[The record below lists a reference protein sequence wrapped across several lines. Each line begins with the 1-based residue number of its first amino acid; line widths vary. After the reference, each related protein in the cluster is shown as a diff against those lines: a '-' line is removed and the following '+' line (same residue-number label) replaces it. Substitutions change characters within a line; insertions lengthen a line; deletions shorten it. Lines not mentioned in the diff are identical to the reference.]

1 MNFRKSRLRRIEQD
15 MTAKGIRATPDV
27 EITYLTFEA
36 PPPRVK
42 TQATRLD
49 VKPTKRKSCAKVTT
63 PEPEKRR
70 QKVLHVWYDD
80 EDHPIYPSDP
90 IYESVKNA
98 SPGDRPRIIG
108 RKNPRMGKLN
118 YPQNTL
124 A

>member
-1 MNFRKSRLRRIEQD
+1 

-27 EITYLTFEA
+27 VINILTFEA

-42 TQATRLD
+42 AQATTLD
-49 VKPTKRKSCAKVTT
+49 AKPTKRKSCAKVTT

-70 QKVLHVWYDD
+70 QEVLHIWYDD

-90 IYESVKNA
+90 IYEIVKNA

>member
-1 MNFRKSRLRRIEQD
+1 MNFRKSRLRHIERSLESR
-15 MTAKGIRATPDV
+15 GIRGTLDV

-36 PPPRVK
+36 PPPRAK
-42 TQATRLD
+42 AKALD
-49 VKPTKRKSCAKVTT
+49 AKPTKRKSCAKVTT

-70 QKVLHVWYDD
+70 QEVLHIWYDD

-90 IYESVKNA
+90 IYEIVKNA